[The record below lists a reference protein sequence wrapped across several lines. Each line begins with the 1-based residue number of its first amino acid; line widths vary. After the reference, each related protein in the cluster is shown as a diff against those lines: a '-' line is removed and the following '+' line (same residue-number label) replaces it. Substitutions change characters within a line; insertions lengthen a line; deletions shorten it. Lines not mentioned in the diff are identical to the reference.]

1 MAKRKRR
8 APVRARVMRILIDER
23 ANAAI
28 AVGFGL
34 NSTVTMNRSLARP
47 PDLPVELA
55 NLSQVRAHAGIGNF
69 LAHLDHFEDRD
80 MRIEGDSVLAEHPT
94 RHPQARIFMR
104 SSMDVALQLTSWEE
118 GRPMPHPSSSLRAG
132 KEFAAHH

>member
-1 MAKRKRR
+1 MDTSVAKRKRR

-55 NLSQVRAHAGIGNF
+55 NLIQVRAHAGIGKF
-69 LAHLDHFEDRD
+69 RIVRLDRFEDRD
-80 MRIEGDSVLAEHPT
+80 MRIEGGSVLAEHPT
-94 RHPQARIFMR
+94 RHPQVRIFMR
-104 SSMDVALQLTSWEE
+104 SSMES
-118 GRPMPHPSSSLRAG
+118 H
-132 KEFAAHH
+132 FN